1 MKELVDIGGIGFII
15 PAVLG
20 LVVFHIARGL
30 FGMHGRRHQS
40 RKEFLEL
47 WDETRA
53 GHDLWLETIV
63 RHLIGTYLPA
73 HVIRLALACPDK
85 AQSLFDLSELWPLL
99 RYDREARTV
108 TWLHPRHRAAE
119 KRK

>member
-1 MKELVDIGGIGFII
+1 MTELVDIGGIGFII
-15 PAVLG
+15 PVVLG
-20 LVVFHIARGL
+20 LVVLHLARGL

-53 GHDLWLETIV
+53 HDDLWLETIV

-73 HVIRLALACPDK
+73 HVIRLALTCPDK
-85 AQSLFDLSELWPLL
+85 VQSLFDLSELWPLL
-99 RYDREARTV
+99 RYDREAHRDLV
-108 TWLHPRHRAAE
+108 TSASS
-119 KRK
+119 